1 MPKILIRKGKKEFI
15 PELDREMTTVKAMQY
30 FVEDLNKDFHTAFGV
45 ISKKDLQKNGEIVKS
60 SMGKEFVIFEA
71 NFSDN
76 YKKLRKL
83 PQTIPSKDIGLIIA
97 ETGINKESKIVEAG
111 LGSGALA
118 CALANISKEVTSYEI
133 RTDHIEVAQKNI
145 DNLGLKN
152 VAVKSKSIYEG
163 IDEKN
168 VDLIVFDL
176 PEPWKAIEPAS
187 KALKIG
193 GFLVSYSPTVPQV
206 MDFVSELSK
215 TEDLI
220 VVKTVEVIER
230 LWEAEGRKV
239 RPKSISIGHSGFLTF
254 VRKVLENKN

>member
-30 FVEDLNKDFHTAFGV
+30 FVEDLNKDFHTAHGV

-60 SMGKEFVIFEA
+60 SMGKEFIIFDA
-71 NFSDN
+71 NFSDK

-97 ETGINKESKIVEAG
+97 ETGVNKESKIVEAG

-133 RTDHIEVAQKNI
+133 REDHIEVAQRNI
-145 DNLGLKN
+145 NDLELKN
-152 VAVKSKSIYEG
+152 VTVKNKSIYDG

-176 PEPWKAIEPAS
+176 PEPWKAIEHAS

-215 TEDLI
+215 KDELI
-220 VVKTVEVIER
+220 VVKTVEIVER
-230 LWEAEGRKV
+230 LWEVEGRKV
-239 RPKSISIGHSGFLTF
+239 RPKSVSIGHSGFLTF
-254 VRKVLENKN
+254 VRKVLE

>member
-15 PELDREMTTVKAMQY
+15 PELDREMTTVKAENY
-30 FVEDLNKDFHTAFGV
+30 YVEDLNKDFHTAFGV
-45 ISKKDLQKNGEIVKS
+45 IAKKDLQKNGEIVKS
-60 SMGKEFVIFEA
+60 SMNKEFIIFDA
-71 NFSDN
+71 NFSDK

-97 ETGINKESKIVEAG
+97 ETSINKESKVVEAG

-118 CALANISKEVTSYEI
+118 CALANIAKEVISYEI
-133 RTDHIEVAQKNI
+133 REDHIEVSQKNI
-145 DNLGLKN
+145 DNLELKN
-152 VAVKSKSIYEG
+152 ISIKNKNIYEG

-176 PEPWKAIEPAS
+176 PEPWKPIEHAS
-187 KALKIG
+187 KALKVG
-193 GFLVSYSPTVPQV
+193 GFLISYSPSVPQV
-206 MDFVSELSK
+206 MDFIQELSK
-215 TEDLI
+215 KEEFL

-230 LWEAEGRKV
+230 LWEIDGRKV

-254 VRKVLENKN
+254 VRKVLNS